1 MPLNLASI
9 TSVEDCGFI
18 GNGNESGM
26 QRALADDVITGVGD
40 IGRSG
45 ETLVTFSFLAFL
57 EGVFSFLEGGD
68 LGGVEGKGL
77 KQPGGNKSLRMFST
91 FSSLSRVEV
100 DSSGSTGSSD
110 G

>member
-9 TSVEDCGFI
+9 TSVEDCRFI

-26 QRALADDVITGVGD
+26 QGALADDVITEVGD

-45 ETLVTFSFLAFL
+45 EILVTFSFLAFL
-57 EGVFSFLEGGD
+57 EGVFSFLEGFFSFLEGGD

-77 KQPGGNKSLRMFST
+77 NSQEAINH
-91 FSSLSRVEV
+91 
-100 DSSGSTGSSD
+100 
-110 G
+110 